1 MLVLCAFHF
10 LPLAIEIHWR
20 IDGGR
25 ECERVVSG
33 LGEEGKTIAGGW
45 CWCWTAHQS
54 TRNYVCKFEVCTYN
68 VDGSI
73 KADIYV
79 NSP

>member
-1 MLVLCAFHF
+1 M
-10 LPLAIEIHWR
+10 
-20 IDGGR
+20 DGAAAGA
-25 ECERVVSG
+25 G
-33 LGEEGKTIAGGW
+33 L
-45 CWCWTAHQS
+45 AHQS